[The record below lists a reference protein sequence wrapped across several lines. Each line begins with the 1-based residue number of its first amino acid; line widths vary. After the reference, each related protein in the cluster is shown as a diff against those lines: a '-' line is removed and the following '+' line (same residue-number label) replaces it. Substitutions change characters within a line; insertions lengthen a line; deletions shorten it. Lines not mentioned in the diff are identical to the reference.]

1 MEVKDILKQYYD
13 EYDEDSRLEKDK
25 AHQVEFI
32 TTIEYINKY
41 LKPGDKILEVGAGT
55 GRYSLYFAEKGYEV
69 HSVELVESNLNILK
83 SKIKDGMKISAK
95 QGNAL
100 DLGVYEDNSFDITLC
115 LGPLYHLF
123 TEEDKRKAISEAIR
137 VTKQNGIIYIV
148 YISNDA
154 VVLSYGLRK
163 GNLKRL
169 FEISGDN
176 RLEIKDIPEEIF
188 STNYIKEFEDRM
200 KNYNIKQ
207 LHHVATDGLSG
218 NMADYINNLDDEE
231 YDIWVKYHLLNCE
244 REDLIGY
251 SSHVLYICKKE

>member
-1 MEVKDILKQYYD
+1 M
-13 EYDEDSRLEKDK
+13 
-25 AHQVEFI
+25 
-32 TTIEYINKY
+32 
-41 LKPGDKILEVGAGT
+41 
-55 GRYSLYFAEKGYEV
+55 

-100 DLGVYEDNSFDITLC
+100 DLSMYEDNTFDITLC

-137 VTKQNGIIYIV
+137 VTKQNGIIYIA

-218 NMADYINNLDDEE
+218 NMADYINNLVDEE
-231 YDIWVKYHLLNCE
+231 YDIWVKYHLSNCE

-251 SSHVLYICKKE
+251 SSHVLYICQKK